1 MIGLSSHHAAQRPC
15 AMSSPVIEVAVA
27 VVQDDRGHVLLA
39 ERTARQVAAGFW
51 ELPGGKID
59 SGESASAAAVREL
72 DEETGIHA
80 TAFRPW
86 LCYVHAFPTKRVR
99 LHIFRVER
107 WRGTPV
113 GREGQRLAWVD
124 PAEPG
129 VAPLLPS
136 NARAMFALGLP
147 QLLAVVDHEDPA
159 RAAAAAIAACD
170 RGAGLIVIRAPRC
183 APDQRIALARRIIAA
198 VAPAG
203 PRVLLQGSAL
213 EAQRAGAHG
222 AFACSATLRRSPA
235 RPSVR
240 LWGVACDDASDR
252 ALAAQ
257 RGADF
262 AIEAPPLL
270 LAANNRQAGLTM
282 LRADGTAAELPLF
295 KPAATAARDTSRFP
309 ATTGVLT

>member
-147 QLLAVVDHEDPA
+147 Q
-159 RAAAAAIAACD
+159 
-170 RGAGLIVIRAPRC
+170 
-183 APDQRIALARRIIAA
+183 
-198 VAPAG
+198 
-203 PRVLLQGSAL
+203 
-213 EAQRAGAHG
+213 
-222 AFACSATLRRSPA
+222 
-235 RPSVR
+235 
-240 LWGVACDDASDR
+240 
-252 ALAAQ
+252 
-257 RGADF
+257 
-262 AIEAPPLL
+262 
-270 LAANNRQAGLTM
+270 
-282 LRADGTAAELPLF
+282 
-295 KPAATAARDTSRFP
+295 
-309 ATTGVLT
+309 